1 MVTAAPPAS
10 LFVELETGPD
20 VAASLGSGLRI
31 FAELSVP
38 AGGAPDLLLVC
49 LPGGGMNRHYFNLPT
64 PDGETTASFAAA
76 MAGKGFAVA
85 MLDPLGVGDSG
96 KPEDAYALTPDM
108 HVRALVP
115 AIDDLLQRL
124 RSGNIPGLPAWPEL
138 RSVGVGHSFGC
149 ALTVALQA
157 YRPTHAGL
165 ALFGFGLVPMPRYAG
180 GAELALPDAT
190 LPVAEAKAR
199 MAQSVRSVFSAA
211 YLDLE
216 PTGGERARI
225 LARANDRLLAT
236 AAYSAMMPFLFQA
249 DAAAIDVP
257 VLLAYGDKD
266 LFGPPQE
273 IVRYYPRCNDIGLL
287 ILPETRHNHFIY
299 PTRKTLFDRFAQWT
313 QNL

>member
-10 LFVELETGPD
+10 LFVELDTGPD

-85 MLDPLGVGDSG
+85 MLDPLGIGDSG

-115 AIDDLLQRL
+115 
-124 RSGNIPGLPAWPEL
+124 
-138 RSVGVGHSFGC
+138 
-149 ALTVALQA
+149 
-157 YRPTHAGL
+157 
-165 ALFGFGLVPMPRYAG
+165 
-180 GAELALPDAT
+180 
-190 LPVAEAKAR
+190 
-199 MAQSVRSVFSAA
+199 
-211 YLDLE
+211 
-216 PTGGERARI
+216 
-225 LARANDRLLAT
+225 
-236 AAYSAMMPFLFQA
+236 
-249 DAAAIDVP
+249 AIDVP